1 MILRNSYKKLI
12 QWKDS
17 ENRKPLLI
25 RGARQVGKTTLVRQF
40 SSEFSVYLELNLEK
54 EADKKLFE
62 LDETNKILNAIY
74 LYKGV
79 VPEKGKTLLFIDEIQ
94 ESPNAISQLRYF
106 FEEHQDIHVI
116 AAGSLLEFALS
127 KVPNFPVGRVDYLF
141 LHPLNF
147 EEYLGAI
154 GQSPALEVLRKVPVP
169 EYAYQTLK
177 KHFHD
182 FTLVGGMPGIVS
194 EYVQNKVFALL
205 SERYTKLWQSY
216 KDDVEKYSKNET
228 ERRIIRHVI
237 DTAPFELDRIKF
249 EGFGNSNYR
258 SREVGEALRALDMA
272 KLIRLVYPTTSV
284 KPPLVVDYKKRPR
297 LQFVD
302 TGLWNQA
309 MGLQAS
315 MIQVEDLDDV
325 HRGRVIQHLVAQ
337 EINSTVE
344 NKDSVSHFWV
354 RQEKDSNSEVDIIF
368 PFGKFLIPVEVK
380 SGSSGSLRS
389 LHQFID
395 RCNHS
400 VAVRFYAGKFEIENT
415 ETISGKPFYLINL
428 PYYLGTQLEFY
439 LEYFFQ
445 NYNHK

>member
-40 SSEFSVYLELNLEK
+40 SNEFSVYLELNLEK

-62 LDETNKILNAIY
+62 LDETNIILNAIY
-74 LYKGV
+74 LSKGV

-106 FEEHQDIHVI
+106 FEEHEDIHVI

-127 KVPNFPVGRVDYLF
+127 KVPNFPVGRVDYLY

-154 GQSPALEVLRKVPVP
+154 GQKPALDALRKVPVS
-169 EYAYQTLK
+169 EFANQTLK

-194 EYVQNKVFALL
+194 EYIKNKVFALL

-216 KDDVEKYSKNET
+216 KDDVEKYSKNDT

-237 DTAPFELDRIKF
+237 DTAPFEMDRIKF

-368 PFGKFLIPVEVK
+368 PIGKFLIPVEVK

-415 ETISGKPFYLINL
+415 KTISGKPFYLINL
-428 PYYLGTQLEFY
+428 PYYLGTQLKFY

-445 NYNHK
+445 TYKI